1 MVRIYKV
8 DNTNTS
14 HNLQSIQLS
23 EYTNSCQNV
32 YKDWQNIEI
41 WTRMLR
47 NKSSAS
53 YTRWRST
60 DDGEYEGDVV
70 QCKRVQRFPNVL
82 LSQPV
87 SLILSLSL
95 SLSTRP
101 SWQLTV
107 PRWYSALLL
116 NSVLVGNQVIISCHM
131 ISYCQVVT
139 IVYDWGSGNSEA
151 GVWGQIS
158 DLGGGGVFFWGFW
171 HTFGHT

>member
-1 MVRIYKV
+1 M
-8 DNTNTS
+8 
-14 HNLQSIQLS
+14 IQL
-23 EYTNSCQNV
+23 
-32 YKDWQNIEI
+32 KG
-41 WTRMLR
+41 
-47 NKSSAS
+47 SACCRKLPRHGSQS

-116 NSVLVGNQVIISCHM
+116 KSVLVGNQVIISCHM

-151 GVWGQIS
+151 GVWGQTS
-158 DLGGGGVFFWGFW
+158 DLGGGGGLLLGFLAYFWPYL
-171 HTFGHT
+171 TFI